1 MWNWLK
7 NLWNSAKNLVAKI
20 FEAFLNWI
28 IYMIEVVYIS
38 FVTSVIL
45 THFTYVYLLYVL
57 FYVASGDAFMEVWN
71 PRESQ
76 PRSKVINLG
85 KAPPGTNKP
94 SREQADVLIA
104 TREK

>member
-20 FEAFLNWI
+20 FAAFLDWI

-38 FVTSVIL
+38 FVTSIIL
-45 THFTYVYLLYVL
+45 TYFAYAYLLYVI
-57 FYVASGDAFMEVWN
+57 FYVASGEAFMEVWN

-85 KAPPGTNKP
+85 KAPSGVSKP
-94 SREQADVLIA
+94 NRDQSEVLMA
-104 TREK
+104 TK